1 MSSKNRVRKV
11 DVVVSRTKPRES
23 MLEEFGDCAHSE
35 FNIPDP
41 ENQVQFEIL
50 NLLLCNGLLVVC
62 TCIAGHASFVVIC
75 DFYNNCISHSLS
87 HQTFSLEI

>member
-1 MSSKNRVRKV
+1 MIKCAFHKTRDQLPLV
-11 DVVVSRTKPRES
+11 DVVVSRTKPS
-23 MLEEFGDCAHSE
+23 ILEEFGDYAHSE

-62 TCIAGHASFVVIC
+62 TCVAGHASFVVIC
-75 DFYNNCISHSLS
+75 DFYNNNNYCIP
-87 HQTFSLEI
+87 QE